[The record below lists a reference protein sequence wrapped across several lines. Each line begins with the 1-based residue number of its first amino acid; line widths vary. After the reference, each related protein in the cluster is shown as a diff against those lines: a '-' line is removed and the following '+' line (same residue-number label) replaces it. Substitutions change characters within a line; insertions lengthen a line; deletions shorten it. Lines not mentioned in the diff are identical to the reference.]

1 LRVKEERNESYAIC
15 WRCSELFEN
24 EDSLPLSAPA
34 KRFRIERHIKT
45 LSQRIM
51 TTYRFL
57 IAIEH
62 AFPNWPLVEEELMD
76 FICQNILG
84 GWRGKLR
91 WNKKGG
97 GKDNLTRPAQL
108 FYE

>member
-1 LRVKEERNESYAIC
+1 MEVFFLLIKCVSI
-15 WRCSELFEN
+15 
-24 EDSLPLSAPA
+24 LPLSAPA
-34 KRFRIERHIKT
+34 KRFRFQRHIKT

-51 TTYRFL
+51 TTYRLL
-57 IAIEH
+57 IAIDY

-91 WNKKGG
+91 RKKKGG
-97 GKDNLTRPAQL
+97 GKHNLTRPAQL
-108 FYE
+108 FSECHP